1 MLKIALDQLFA
12 KSRYLAAVVAGIV
25 LAASFP
31 KIGVAGLAWI
41 APALMLFAALGK
53 RGAEA
58 FRIGYVAG
66 LAHYLTSLYWLLNIP
81 YTWHSIP
88 LGPATGWLAL
98 GAFMAS
104 FPATWVWFMLRLT
117 ETTTAKP
124 AAADANPGQ
133 QPLFPIPENF
143 LTGTWLQRLLWALT
157 GACLW
162 VAMEMFVTRIFGGF
176 PWNLLGTSQYKLV
189 PLIQIAS
196 VTAVYGVSFLVV
208 WFSLSL
214 ASAGLLL
221 IRNPGK
227 RQVLILEIFL
237 PVLVIAGL
245 FSFGLRQVQQAPAET
260 RTCKVALIQPSI
272 PQTLIWDDS
281 KDDERFEELL
291 RITETAVTNS
301 PNLVIWPE
309 AAVPKLLRYDREV
322 FEKITGIAQRH
333 KLWMILGA
341 DDAEPKKSNPKEA
354 DYFNSSFLVSPEGKL
369 VDHYK
374 KRALVIFGEYLPL
387 TGWLPFLKWFTPIQG
402 GFTPGDQPSQFHM
415 PDLGLNAS
423 VLICYEDIFPQIGRG
438 SAKPDTDFLVNI
450 TNDGWFGEGAAQWQ
464 QGMSGLFRAVE
475 NRIPLIRC
483 TNNGLTCWIDGY
495 GRVRQIFRDSENS
508 VYGKGYLL
516 FELPLPERATEQTFY
531 TRHGD
536 VFGWLCVAVSI
547 VVVLTNFGIRHRTT
561 SRKES
566 VPPEAALP

>member
-1 MLKIALDQLFA
+1 MLNIVSHPLFA
-12 KSRYLAAVVAGIV
+12 KCRYLAAIVAGIA

-88 LGPATGWLAL
+88 LGPATGWIAL

-104 FPATWVWFMLRLT
+104 FPATWVWLMLRLAEANGVKAVPT
-117 ETTTAKP
+117 
-124 AAADANPGQ
+124 DANPGQ
-133 QPLFPIPENF
+133 QPLLPIPENF
-143 LTGTWLQRLLWALT
+143 LAGTWLQRLLWALT

-176 PWNLLGTSQYKLV
+176 PWNLLGTSQYKLL

-208 WFSLSL
+208 WFSLAL

-227 RQVLILEIFL
+227 RQALILEIFL
-237 PVLVIAGL
+237 PVLVIAVV
-245 FSFGLRQVQQAPAET
+245 FSQGLRQLRQAPYEI

-281 KDDERFEELL
+281 RDDERFEELL
-291 RITETAVTNS
+291 RITEAAATNS

-309 AAVPKLLRYDREV
+309 AAVPKLLRYDREM
-322 FEKITGIAQRH
+322 FEKVTGIAQRH

-415 PDLGLNAS
+415 PGLGLNAS

-438 SAKPDTDFLVNI
+438 SAMHDTDFLVNI

-495 GRVRQIFRDSENS
+495 GRVRQIFRDSQNS
-508 VYGKGYLL
+508 VYGKGYML
-516 FELPLPERATEQTFY
+516 FELSLPERATEQTFY

-536 VFGWLCVAVSI
+536 VFGWLCVAASSLI
-547 VVVLTNFGIRHRTT
+547 VLTNFGIRRRTT
-561 SRKES
+561 SDKES
-566 VPPEAALP
+566 IPPEAALS